1 MGRRPAEKARS
12 GSDNE
17 TENRDPDQGSETKII
32 EEINM
37 MRRGKQRKRRGKEGE
52 RQTDRHR

>member
-17 TENRDPDQGSETKII
+17 TENHDPDQGSETKII

-37 MRRGKQRKRRGKEGE
+37 MRRGKQRKGGKEGE